1 MTSLHRRLRLLELY
15 ALVSSAGLF
24 LLLLS
29 AFRQA
34 PVVQRQRFSEIDV
47 ERINVIDAN
56 GAPRVVISN
65 PALAPGVM
73 QAGKAISPAG
83 GRSGILFYNDE
94 RTEAGGLIFSGR
106 KVNGVVTAAGG
117 LTLDQ
122 YNQDQAVA
130 LQYVDDGGTRR
141 AGLYVQDYPTTMST
155 SDYME
160 LRKAIDRMPAGAA
173 KDAARAK
180 LRDMRPRLRVYVG
193 RARDDG
199 ASLVSLSDGA
209 GRERLRLRVDSAGA
223 ASIAFVDATG
233 RVVRELSERKE

>member
-1 MTSLHRRLRLLELY
+1 MPSLRRRLRWLELY
-15 ALVSSAGLF
+15 ALASSACLV
-24 LLLLS
+24 LLLPS
-29 AFRQA
+29 AFRLA
-34 PVVQRQRFSEIDV
+34 PRQRQRFSEIDV

-56 GAPRVVISN
+56 GGLRVVISN
-65 PALAPGVM
+65 PALAPGIL
-73 QAGKAISPAG
+73 QAGKPISPAG

-106 KVNGVVTAAGG
+106 KTNGVVTAAGG

-155 SDYME
+155 ADYIE
-160 LRKAIDRMPAGAA
+160 LRRAIDRMPAGTA
-173 KDAARAK
+173 KDAARAR
-180 LRDMRPRLRVYVG
+180 LRDMRARLRVYVG

-199 ASLVSLSDGA
+199 ASLISLSDGA
-209 GRERLRLRVDSAGA
+209 GKERLRLRVDSAGA

-233 RVVRELSERKE
+233 RVVREISEGKE